1 MYTKAKQAIL
11 DRVQFDAKRHVYTLD
26 GMLVTGVTSV
36 IDSFLPFENIPAEVL
51 ESARIR
57 GTLVHQ
63 ATERFDKGKLT
74 EGNIADLQAAKLDG
88 YLTGWRQFLE
98 ETGAEVVEVE
108 QRVYHTKH
116 RYCGTL
122 DRIMRIDGKL
132 AVIDIKSGMLYPEN
146 EWQTAAY
153 LEAAND
159 GRTDEKIVD
168 RYVVKLSQEPSKGRY
183 YKLEPHR
190 DRADFEAFRGALAV
204 TNWRVKRGR

>member
-1 MYTKAKQAIL
+1 MYTKAKQDIL
-11 DRVQFDAKRHVYTLD
+11 NRIQFDAKRHVYTLD

-36 IDSFLPFENIPAEVL
+36 IDAFLPFDNIPADVL

-63 ATERFDKGKLT
+63 ATERHDKGKLT
-74 EGNIADLQAAKLDG
+74 EGNMADLAAAKLDG
-88 YLTGWRQFLE
+88 YLLGWRQFLE
-98 ETGAEVVEVE
+98 EMNVEVLEVE

-122 DRIMRIDGKL
+122 DRVIRLDGRL
-132 AVIDIKSGMLYPEN
+132 AIVDIKSGMLYPES
-146 EWQTAAY
+146 EWQTSAY

-183 YKLEPHR
+183 YKLEAHR
-190 DRADFEAFRGALAV
+190 DKADFEAFRGALAIA
-204 TNWRVKRGR
+204 NWRTKRGR